1 MLACGGPD
9 FTLMMRGNGNWRNQR
24 GGDENAMNRPFFR
37 PVRFTQS
44 HRTPFAPQQQW
55 QQQQQP
61 PFGWNSAFS
70 TPLHRRPPFPITV
83 QPFGGYSYDFK
94 SRELVVG
101 HSECRLLKE
110 EALRMVDFDLSKGV
124 ENFEINEEE
133 EAVESKD
140 ARAALFRFLLKTAPD
155 RSLPEILQGV
165 QFVTMR
171 SVLVKVTLGGRG
183 WSVLAVKLGGKIF
196 LCDVSERAKWK
207 TDPKAKLGIYCGKVF
222 EKIMTKAHVHSV
234 FAVEDGDSPPGNG
247 EAYYAVFRV
256 SFGDQRK
263 FSLLVSAE
271 TDGVDRHGNFVE
283 FKSKG
288 ARDFTD
294 PGSIDKAT
302 YLQSYFVGI
311 ERVFVGLKAGT
322 WLKRVI
328 EIRTSEIPPAAKW
341 STERDLRPPGG
352 LPRQTSA
359 VEIRLPAGQLV
370 APRLLATP
378 RLLGRPQRGGV
389 DFKFL
394 TTAAEREPFE
404 HFVPAEVYDRL

>member
-1 MLACGGPD
+1 
-9 FTLMMRGNGNWRNQR
+9 MMRGNWRYQR
-24 GGDENAMNRPFFR
+24 GGDENAINRPPPFR
-37 PVRFTQS
+37 RFTQS

-55 QQQQQP
+55 QQQQP
-61 PFGWNSAFS
+61 PFGWNSAFH
-70 TPLHRRPPFPITV
+70 TPLHRRPPFPIAV

-94 SRELVVG
+94 SRALIVG

-133 EAVESKD
+133 EAVESKA
-140 ARAALFRFLLKTAPD
+140 ARSALFRFLLQLAPD

-171 SVLVKVTLGGRG
+171 SVLVKVALGGRG

-222 EKIMTKAHVHSV
+222 EKIMSKAAAHSV

-256 SFGDQRK
+256 AFGDKRK

-288 ARDFTD
+288 AHDFTD
-294 PGSIDKAT
+294 AGSIDRPT
-302 YLQSYFVGI
+302 WLQSYFVGI
-311 ERVFVGLKAGT
+311 ERMFVGLKAGT
-322 WLKRVI
+322 WLKRVV

-341 STERDLRPPGG
+341 STERELG
-352 LPRQTSA
+352 
-359 VEIRLPAGQLV
+359 RLEAFLGTLQAKFAAQPDDSW
-370 APRLLATP
+370 LLASSQP
-378 RLLGRPQRGGV
+378 PAFSDVRSEAV
-389 DFKFL
+389 AFKFL

-404 HFVPAEVYDRL
+404 HFVPAEVYGRL